1 MLPTQKKGQG
11 YEMGTAQTG
20 WSAPFSLV
28 SVLFC
33 RREIPSAHLKSVLPT
48 PEES

>member
-1 MLPTQKKGQG
+1 MLPTQKKGQA

-28 SVLFC
+28 SVLFY
-33 RREIPSAHLKSVLPT
+33 
-48 PEES
+48 